1 MESIENAIS
10 ESLDFKI
17 FLGEHAPRLPY
28 KPCTC
33 VAHFQV
39 TPLENTLWMTSQTV
53 ESRTPLLVS
62 VYPWD
67 KYSFKKSINA
77 KEIWDEKQLIF

>member
-1 MESIENAIS
+1 MKNVENAIS
-10 ESLDFKI
+10 EPLDI
-17 FLGEHAPRLPY
+17 LEEHAPRPPY
-28 KPCTC
+28 KPCPFVT
-33 VAHFQV
+33 HFQV
-39 TPLENTLWMTSQTV
+39 TPLENTLWMPSQTV

-77 KEIWDEKQLIF
+77 K

>member
-1 MESIENAIS
+1 MGNVENAIS
-10 ESLDFKI
+10 EPLDFKI
-17 FLGEHAPRLPY
+17 FLEEHAPRLPY
-28 KPCTC
+28 KPCTF
-33 VAHFQV
+33 ATHFLV
-39 TPLENTLWMTSQTV
+39 TPLKNMLWMLSQTV

-77 KEIWDEKQLIF
+77 K

>member
-1 MESIENAIS
+1 MGNVENAIF
-10 ESLDFKI
+10 EPLDFKI

-28 KPCTC
+28 KPCAFVT
-33 VAHFQV
+33 HFQV
-39 TPLENTLWMTSQTV
+39 TPLKNTLWMLSQTV

-77 KEIWDEKQLIF
+77 K